1 VPLSR
6 LLGLNLLS
14 AGAVLAFCSALTANA
29 STFTVT
35 ATADSGPGSLRDA
48 LQQANASSPAR
59 IEVAVPGIIAI
70 SAALPTITADV
81 TIVGT
86 GGSPIVL
93 SGRQTVPLLSV
104 ASQGSLSVQ
113 GLTLADGLGE
123 GGGGA
128 LYNLGNVVLL
138 GCIVSNNVGTNL
150 GGAVLNYGTL
160 VLEGCTFVSNRV
172 FGLTGRSLIST
183 NTAETGFNAEGGAI
197 CSRQGTLLMTNCT
210 VWGNLALGGHG
221 GDNGLGAGGAGGAAL
236 GGGLFWTAAAPS
248 TNWMVNCTI
257 SANQVLGGPGG
268 QSGSIF
274 GPPGPAG
281 WGTGGGLLLI
291 TNTVSLRLLN
301 TILAGNT
308 ADHALP
314 DGYVS
319 APLLSLGGNFV
330 GVTNGLTG
338 FTPADLLG
346 VDPQLGPL
354 RSNGGPVPTCALPIG
369 SPAID
374 QGQTAGAPAFDARGV
389 IRPQG
394 NGFDIGAYEL
404 GNQRI
409 LFPDPGANLTY
420 GDPPYQL
427 IASATSD
434 LPVTFTVVA
443 GPGLISPTNGSRLV
457 LTGAGSISV
466 VASQAG
472 SDIYLPAQNVTN
484 GFAVTPAFLAV
495 VANDASRPYGETNPP
510 FSGTVAGL
518 VNGDAITASF
528 QTAATLTTPAGV
540 YGPASSFAITPVL
553 ADPSGRLANYTLL
566 STNGTLTL
574 TKATL
579 PLIATGLNTNRPY
592 AGTNPPFQGTLQN
605 LLNGDAISVAWVCAA
620 TPGSPVGN
628 YPIVPAWNDPGGL
641 LPSYNLVTNAG
652 VLGVL
657 PVPLSV
663 TAADA
668 SRPYGATNP
677 AFAGLLIGL
686 MNGDPITAGFQ
697 TAATLTTRP
706 GVYGPASPYAIT
718 PVLAD
723 PAGRLINYTV
733 LSTNGTL
740 TITKATLPLIATGL
754 STNRPYAGTNPPFQ
768 GTLQNLLNGDA
779 ISAAWVCAA
788 TPGSPVGNYPIVP
801 AWNDPGGL
809 LPSYNLV
816 TNAGVLGVLP
826 VPLSVTAVDG
836 NRPYGATNPAF
847 AGLLIGLMNGDAITA
862 SFQTAATLTTPAG
875 VYGPASPFAITP
887 VLTDPFGRLA
897 NYTLLSTNGTLT
909 ITKATLPLIAT
920 GLSTNR
926 PYAGTNPPFQGT
938 LQNLLNGDAIS
949 ATWGCDATPASPV
962 ANYPIL
968 PMWNDP
974 NRLLANYS
982 VVTNVGLLAVLPI
995 PLSVTAADASRPY
1008 GATNPAFAG
1017 LLIGLMNGD
1026 PITAGF
1032 QTAATLTTRPGVYGP
1047 ASPYAITPVLADPA
1061 GRLINYTVLSTNG
1074 TLTIAKATLPL
1085 IATGLSTNRPYAG
1098 TNPPFQGTL
1107 QNLLNGDAISVAW
1120 VCAATPGSPV
1130 GNYPILPAWND
1141 PGGLLPSYNLVT
1153 NAGVLG
1159 VLPVPLSVTATDASR
1174 PYGATN
1180 PAFSGLLV
1188 GLMNGDPITASFQT
1202 AATLTTPVGVYGPAN
1217 PLAITPV
1224 LADPSGRLGNYTV
1237 LSTNGTLTITNAAL
1251 PLIATGLS
1259 TNRLYAG
1266 TNPPFQGT
1274 LQNLL
1279 NGDAISAT
1287 WVCAATPASPVGGYP
1302 IRPVWSDPA
1311 GRLANYN
1318 LVTNAGNLAVLPVP
1332 LNVTA
1337 ADASRPYGAANLVF
1351 SGTLT
1356 GLLNGDPITAAFRS
1370 TAVKTTPPGIY
1381 GPNSPYAIQPMLID
1395 PAGRLGNYTVTT
1407 NNGTLTI
1414 TKATQPLTVMALSTN
1429 RLYGTTNLAWPV
1441 VITGILNGDPISAA
1455 WVSPATPGSAI
1466 GLYPMMPAWNDP
1478 EGLLA
1483 NYVVMT
1489 NTGSLTVTPAS
1500 LVAVAADGSRGY
1512 GITNPTFTG
1521 TLTGVVNR
1529 DPITVRF
1536 LSPATPATPPG
1547 VYGPGSALAIT
1558 PSLVDPANRAGNYIT
1573 TLVQGTLTILAIP
1586 TVSILEPTNGA
1597 LYFTGMDV
1605 PAEAAVTNITSPIQ
1619 SAVFLFSTNQLPG
1632 LTTNGTDF
1640 TTTLTN
1646 VAWGPYSMQA
1656 IVTNALGLAFLSA
1669 PVSFTVV
1676 DLTAT
1681 LGPVDTNSLEVLQTG
1696 LYFQDLWITNIAS
1709 LPIPAVLVEVTGLR
1723 PGVQVYNAVETTNGA
1738 SFLRYDYPTPP
1749 GQVLRLRTEYYVPD
1763 GVCPVASFAVHLAKP
1778 AAAFLPAGTFV
1789 PINYFAYPFGN
1800 GAALCEFRTV
1810 AGKAYYVQYSAD
1822 LTTWTTALPAVMGN
1836 ANWIEWL
1843 DNGPPKTISLPA
1855 NALGGHRFYRVL
1867 RAP

>member
-319 APLLSLGGNFV
+319 APLLSLGGNLV

-472 SDIYLPAQNVTN
+472 SDIYFPAQNVTN

-657 PVPLSV
+657 PV
-663 TAADA
+663 
-668 SRPYGATNP
+668 
-677 AFAGLLIGL
+677 
-686 MNGDPITAGFQ
+686 
-697 TAATLTTRP
+697 
-706 GVYGPASPYAIT
+706 
-718 PVLAD
+718 
-723 PAGRLINYTV
+723 
-733 LSTNGTL
+733 
-740 TITKATLPLIATGL
+740 
-754 STNRPYAGTNPPFQ
+754 
-768 GTLQNLLNGDA
+768 
-779 ISAAWVCAA
+779 
-788 TPGSPVGNYPIVP
+788 
-801 AWNDPGGL
+801 
-809 LPSYNLV
+809 
-816 TNAGVLGVLP
+816 
-826 VPLSVTAVDG
+826 
-836 NRPYGATNPAF
+836 
-847 AGLLIGLMNGDAITA
+847 
-862 SFQTAATLTTPAG
+862 
-875 VYGPASPFAITP
+875 
-887 VLTDPFGRLA
+887 
-897 NYTLLSTNGTLT
+897 
-909 ITKATLPLIAT
+909 
-920 GLSTNR
+920 
-926 PYAGTNPPFQGT
+926 
-938 LQNLLNGDAIS
+938 
-949 ATWGCDATPASPV
+949 
-962 ANYPIL
+962 
-968 PMWNDP
+968 
-974 NRLLANYS
+974 
-982 VVTNVGLLAVLPI
+982 

>member
-1 VPLSR
+1 MPLSR

-484 GFAVTPAFLAV
+484 VFAVTPAFLAV

-540 YGPASSFAITPVL
+540 YGPASSF
-553 ADPSGRLANYTLL
+553 
-566 STNGTLTL
+566 
-574 TKATL
+574 
-579 PLIATGLNTNRPY
+579 
-592 AGTNPPFQGTLQN
+592 
-605 LLNGDAISVAWVCAA
+605 
-620 TPGSPVGN
+620 
-628 YPIVPAWNDPGGL
+628 
-641 LPSYNLVTNAG
+641 
-652 VLGVL
+652 
-657 PVPLSV
+657 
-663 TAADA
+663 
-668 SRPYGATNP
+668 
-677 AFAGLLIGL
+677 
-686 MNGDPITAGFQ
+686 
-697 TAATLTTRP
+697 
-706 GVYGPASPYAIT
+706 
-718 PVLAD
+718 
-723 PAGRLINYTV
+723 
-733 LSTNGTL
+733 
-740 TITKATLPLIATGL
+740 
-754 STNRPYAGTNPPFQ
+754 
-768 GTLQNLLNGDA
+768 
-779 ISAAWVCAA
+779 
-788 TPGSPVGNYPIVP
+788 
-801 AWNDPGGL
+801 
-809 LPSYNLV
+809 
-816 TNAGVLGVLP
+816 
-826 VPLSVTAVDG
+826 
-836 NRPYGATNPAF
+836 
-847 AGLLIGLMNGDAITA
+847 
-862 SFQTAATLTTPAG
+862 
-875 VYGPASPFAITP
+875 
-887 VLTDPFGRLA
+887 
-897 NYTLLSTNGTLT
+897 
-909 ITKATLPLIAT
+909 
-920 GLSTNR
+920 
-926 PYAGTNPPFQGT
+926 
-938 LQNLLNGDAIS
+938 
-949 ATWGCDATPASPV
+949 
-962 ANYPIL
+962 
-968 PMWNDP
+968 
-974 NRLLANYS
+974 
-982 VVTNVGLLAVLPI
+982 
-995 PLSVTAADASRPY
+995 
-1008 GATNPAFAG
+1008 
-1017 LLIGLMNGD
+1017 
-1026 PITAGF
+1026 
-1032 QTAATLTTRPGVYGP
+1032 
-1047 ASPYAITPVLADPA
+1047 
-1061 GRLINYTVLSTNG
+1061 
-1074 TLTIAKATLPL
+1074 
-1085 IATGLSTNRPYAG
+1085 
-1098 TNPPFQGTL
+1098 
-1107 QNLLNGDAISVAW
+1107 
-1120 VCAATPGSPV
+1120 
-1130 GNYPILPAWND
+1130 
-1141 PGGLLPSYNLVT
+1141 
-1153 NAGVLG
+1153 
-1159 VLPVPLSVTATDASR
+1159 
-1174 PYGATN
+1174 
-1180 PAFSGLLV
+1180 
-1188 GLMNGDPITASFQT
+1188 
-1202 AATLTTPVGVYGPAN
+1202 
-1217 PLAITPV
+1217 AITPV